1 MTFEAR
7 PGCPTQNTNR
17 AIEAFQIEAQTQKKK
32 KNKKRPFCPL
42 PWYLF
47 VFLIKTP
54 SDSLLRIVTGAKY
67 CNLTSK
73 NQKYHIEKYAP
84 DEIRV

>member
-32 KNKKRPFCPL
+32 KKK
-42 PWYLF
+42 
-47 VFLIKTP
+47 K
-54 SDSLLRIVTGAKY
+54 
-67 CNLTSK
+67 NLDPGKLMPNSNRTMQ
-73 NQKYHIEKYAP
+73 N
-84 DEIRV
+84 